1 MSNIPA
7 GARWR
12 NKVAHQFSNA
22 PQAMIGR
29 SSFSRSHGYKTTFN
43 ADFLYP
49 FLCEEVL
56 PGDTWQVSTNSVVRV
71 ESMLKPIM
79 DSLYLDTFYFFIPY
93 RLIWDN
99 FQRFMGEQDNPGDS
113 IDYLVPTINVEYS
126 ASNNYTGSLTLWDY
140 FGLPPIASTAV
151 NSTGGVYS
159 DSVSVLPFRAY
170 ALVWNQWFR
179 DENLQDACPC
189 PFGDGPDFL
198 SSMDSGTSGAV
209 NGDILPRA
217 KAHDYFTSALPW
229 PQKGPG
235 VDIPLGDLAPVSA
248 YQTPSAASLGHN
260 PTVADVGDLSVPW
273 VTWASY
279 GGQSSTVNFGTVF
292 GANET
297 GASAAQ
303 RSGQAWLADGNLV
316 LMTDL
321 SSASAVS
328 INSLRQA
335 FQLQKFYERMA
346 RGGSRY
352 IEIIKAHFGVTSP
365 DARLQRAE
373 YLGGGTQSMVFN
385 TVAQTSSTDET
396 SPQANLSA
404 FGIVG
409 GKSGGFTRS
418 FVEHGLI
425 LGLFSVRG
433 DLTYQQGVQ
442 RKWTRRTREDFYW
455 PTFAHL
461 GEQPVYNYEIF
472 AQGTDADNQVF
483 GYQERYAEYRY
494 AQSVVTGEMR
504 SSYAQSLDIWHLAQ
518 DFDSLPALNSSFIQ
532 SSTPMS
538 RVVAVSN
545 RPAFVGDFWHK
556 IKCTRPMPLYGTPG
570 LVDHF

>member
-1 MSNIPA
+1 MSNIPQ
-7 GARWR
+7 GALWR
-12 NKVAHQFSNA
+12 NKVAHQFSVA

-43 ADFLYP
+43 PDLLYP

-99 FQRFMGEQDNPGDS
+99 FQRFMGEQDNPEDS
-113 IDYLVPTINVEYS
+113 IDYLVPMIS
-126 ASNNYTGSLTLWDY
+126 AGDAGAKRACAPLSLWDY
-140 FGLPPIASTAV
+140 FGLPPMTNPAAKLS
-151 NSTGGVYS
+151 GVYAM
-159 DSVSVLPFRAY
+159 VSALPFRAY
-170 ALVWNQWFR
+170 GLVWNQWFR
-179 DENLQDACPC
+179 DENLQDSVKVPMD
-189 PFGDGPDFL
+189 DGPDVFTSVE
-198 SSMDSGTSGAV
+198 SSTDV
-209 NGDILPRA
+209 NTLILPRN

-235 VDIPLGDLAPVSA
+235 VDIPIGDLAPVSV
-248 YQTPSAASLGHN
+248 YQAPAASSLGHS
-260 PTVADVGDLSVPW
+260 PTVADVGDKVLPW
-273 VTWASY
+273 VTWPTQK
-279 GGQSSTVNFGTVF
+279 GDSSGVPFGTIY
-292 GANET
+292 GADAS
-297 GASAAQ
+297 GAPDAV
-303 RSGQAWLADGNLV
+303 RGPQAWRSAGSKL
-316 LMTDL
+316 LMADL
-321 SSASAVS
+321 SSATAVS

-365 DARLQRAE
+365 DARLQRTE
-373 YLGGGTQSMVFN
+373 YLGGGTQSMVFT
-385 TVAQTSSTDET
+385 TVAQTSATDDT

-404 FGIVG
+404 FGIAG
-409 GKSGGFTRS
+409 GKSGGFVRS

-425 LGLFSVRG
+425 LGLFSIRS

-461 GEQPVYNYEIF
+461 GEQPIYNYELY
-472 AQGTDADNQVF
+472 AQGNDTDMQVF

-518 DFDSLPALNSSFIQ
+518 DFDALPALNDTFIR
-532 SSTPMS
+532 SSTPMA
-538 RVVAVSN
+538 RVVAVTN
-545 RPAFVGDFWHK
+545 RPPFIGDFWHK

>member
-1 MSNIPA
+1 MATVPS

-12 NKVAHQFSNA
+12 NRVAHQFSNA
-22 PQAMIGR
+22 PQAQIGR
-29 SSFSRSHGYKTTFN
+29 STFSRSHGYKTTFN
-43 ADFLYP
+43 SDLLYP

-56 PGDTWQVSTNSVVRV
+56 PGDTWQVSTNSIVRV

-79 DSLYLDTFYFFIPY
+79 DSLYLDTFYFFVPY

-99 FQRFMGEQDNPGDS
+99 FQRFMGEQDRPSDS
-113 IDYLVPTINVEYS
+113 TDYLVPTVNVALS
-126 ASNNYTGSLTLWDY
+126 ATADSNRCAALTLWDY
-140 FGLPPIASTAV
+140 FGLPPLPDNTGSNGVMASISAM
-151 NSTGGVYS
+151 
-159 DSVSVLPFRAY
+159 PFRAY
-170 ALVWNQWFR
+170 ALIWNQWFR
-179 DENLQDACPC
+179 DENLQNPC
-189 PFGDGPDFL
+189 AFVTGDGPDTLIPF
-198 SSMDSGTSGAV
+198 V
-209 NGDILPRA
+209 NSETPEAGVNASILPRA
-217 KAHDYFTSALPW
+217 KPHDYFTSALPW

-235 VDIPLGDLAPVSA
+235 VDIPLGDLAPVGVYEA
-248 YQTPSAASLGHN
+248 LGPTSN
-260 PTVADVGDLSVPW
+260 PTVSNLGSSVLPW
-273 VTWASY
+273 LTATNEVNN
-279 GGQSSTVNFGTVF
+279 SSVIFF
-292 GANET
+292 GANKA
-297 GASAAQ
+297 GVAQ
-303 RSGQAWLADGNLV
+303 KLQKTDTDGVYAWQSDTSYALA
-316 LMTDL
+316 TDL
-321 SSASAVS
+321 SQATAVS

-365 DARLQRAE
+365 DARLQRTE
-373 YLGGGTQSMVFN
+373 YLGGGSQSMQFT
-385 TVAQTSSTDET
+385 TVPQTSSTDTT

-409 GKSGGFTRS
+409 GRGGGFTRS

-425 LGLFSVRG
+425 VGLFSIRS
-433 DLTYQQGVQ
+433 DLTYQQGVN

-461 GEQPVYNYEIF
+461 GEQAVYNYEIF
-472 AQGTDADNQVF
+472 AQGTSADNQVF

-504 SSYAQSLDIWHLAQ
+504 SSYDQSLDIWHLAQ
-518 DFDSLPALNSSFIQ
+518 DFASLPALNSAFVA

-545 RPAFVGDFWHK
+545 RPPFIADFWHH